1 MKKYIINLI
10 LIISIINLI
19 PIVSESASLE
29 VTNVIINGQQVEF
42 TLPPKNIGGNIM
54 LPLRELF
61 ELFGFQV
68 NWDKHTK
75 SITILKKDKTII
87 LKDAELIATVN
98 KNQITQKVPLK
109 LVNGSYY
116 ASTEIFQS
124 GLDINI
130 KYVKEEN
137 TIYIT
142 NKELYDISVS
152 GDNNLIIR
160 GNTLIAGIT
169 SQSSPDKTNKKITE
183 ANKLFENRNYLG
195 AIKSYNDILKSISST
210 NNPEEFAQVMTG
222 LANTYVE
229 LACFINKEENSLKA
243 VALFDEVINKIKNDK
258 YSLYRAAAY
267 KGMGNAY
274 LLAAKVRDME
284 KTSPKAL
291 NALNEAIKIYQKEK
305 YPLEY
310 ADAQYYVAIV
320 NINLAFSKNGNE
332 YLLKA
337 LDACDN
343 ALSAYKIKN
352 DIKGYAMIKYC
363 QGMIFESIYCLNNDE
378 TYLLKAFD
386 AFNEAL
392 KTITI
397 KVDPNTYSYIKLCM
411 GQLYQYLAYKEPSLG
426 HLDSAIK
433 CYNEAL
439 EVLTISKNPFG
450 YANAQEQIGTVYL
463 QNISEENCPK
473 AVSAFKE
480 ALKVLTPEQYPLN
493 YAMVQ
498 SEIGM
503 VYRYLAAYKKSEEYY
518 SMAIDSF
525 NNALSV
531 FTLEKYPD
539 NHAKAMIELG
549 STYLIGKSKTNADD
563 IKKAIDCFNV
573 ALEVY
578 TPDYNRV
585 LYGYAYLNL
594 AEAYKILAE
603 KNIDK
608 RENSLNI
615 INAGIKASEILTFDS
630 FPKYYL
636 YAQTIIGKAYC
647 YLSEIENRDEN
658 LKHAIYYFDEALKNL
673 TQNDFPD
680 EFNDLTNKIEQARLA
695 LNKAG

>member
-29 VTNVIINGQQVEF
+29 DTNVIINGQSIKF
-42 TLPPKNIGGNIM
+42 TLPPKNIDGNIM

-68 NWDKHTK
+68 NWDKNTK
-75 SITILKKDKTII
+75 SITILKKDKTIF

-98 KNQITQKVPLK
+98 KNQITQKIPLK

-130 KYVKEEN
+130 KYNKEEN
-137 TIYIT
+137 TLYLT
-142 NKELYDISVS
+142 NKESYDISIS
-152 GDNNLIIR
+152 GDNNLVIR
-160 GNTLIAGIT
+160 GNNLIANIT
-169 SQSSPDKTNKKITE
+169 SQSSHDKTNKKIAE
-183 ANKLFENRNYLG
+183 AGKLFENRNYLG
-195 AIKSYNDILKSISST
+195 AIKIYNDILKSISST
-210 NNPEEFAQVMTG
+210 NNPEEYAQVMIS
-222 LANTYVE
+222 LANTYIE
-229 LACFINKEENSLKA
+229 LACVINKEENSLKA
-243 VALFDEVINKIKNDK
+243 IALFDDVIKKIKDDK
-258 YSLYRAAAY
+258 YSFYRAAAY

-291 NALNEAIKIYQKEK
+291 NALNEAIKIYKKEK

-310 ADAQYYVAIV
+310 ADTQYYVAIV
-320 NINLAFSKNGNE
+320 YINLSFSKDGDE

-352 DIKGYAMIKYC
+352 DTKGYAMIKYC
-363 QGMIFESIYCLNNDE
+363 QGMIFESMFCINNDE
-378 TYLLKAFD
+378 DYLTKSFD
-386 AFNEAL
+386 SFNEAL

-397 KVDPNTYSYIKLCM
+397 KSDPNTYAYIKMCI
-411 GQLYQYLAYKEPSLG
+411 GQLYQYLDYKEPSSG

-433 CYNEAL
+433 CYNDAL
-439 EVLTISKNPFG
+439 EVLTVSKNPFG
-450 YANAQEQIGTVYL
+450 YANAQEQLGTVYL

-480 ALKVLTPEQYPLN
+480 SLKVLTPEEYPLN
-493 YAMVQ
+493 YAMIQ

-503 VYRYLAAYKKSEEYY
+503 AYRYLAAYKKSEEYY
-518 SMAIDSF
+518 TKAIDSF

-531 FTLEKYPD
+531 FSLEKYPD

-549 STYLIGKSKTNADD
+549 ATYLVEKSKFSVDD

-573 ALEVY
+573 ALNVY
-578 TPDYNRV
+578 TPNYNRI

-594 AEAYKILAE
+594 ANAYKILAE

-608 RENSLNI
+608 KENSLNI
-615 INAGIKASEILTFDS
+615 INAANKASEILTFDY

-647 YLSEIENRDEN
+647 FLSEIENKEEN
-658 LKHAIYYFDEALKNL
+658 LKLAIHYFDEALKNF

-680 EFNDLTNKIEQARLA
+680 EFNDITNLREQARMA
-695 LNKAG
+695 LIQAK